1 MNKIS
6 YELFK
11 TRRNFN
17 PISLFLKKNDLSY
30 DEFCNYFNK
39 INVVAPDFEYFQ
51 KVKNFFVSLSN
62 SKESNEEKTIE
73 NNEQD
78 LHETNQDLHEN
89 NSDQLTE
96 IIIEDVHIQDIS
108 TKKQNK
114 KQKNVKKNDN

>member
-1 MNKIS
+1 MIKIS

-17 PISLFLKKNDLSY
+17 PITLFLKKSDLSY

-62 SKESNEEKTIE
+62 SKETDEE
-73 NNEQD
+73 D
-78 LHETNQDLHEN
+78 LYKTNQDLHES
-89 NSDQLTE
+89 NSDKLIE

-108 TKKQNK
+108 TKKQTK
-114 KQKNVKKNDN
+114 KQRNVKKNDN

>member
-1 MNKIS
+1 MIKIS

-17 PISLFLKKNDLSY
+17 PITLFLKKSDLSY

-51 KVKNFFVSLSN
+51 KVKNFFISLSN
-62 SKESNEEKTIE
+62 SKESFEEKIIE
-73 NNEQD
+73 NDQQISNEIS
-78 LHETNQDLHEN
+78 EN

-96 IIIEDVHIQDIS
+96 IITEDVHIQDIS
-108 TKKQNK
+108 TKKQTK
-114 KQKNVKKNDN
+114 KQRNVKKNDN